1 MRRSV
6 IKDEIKNIKSGKKE
20 LREFGI
26 TLGVFFGLLG
36 VLFWWRNKPSFLYLF
51 IASGFFAFFGLLIPI
66 VLKPIQKIWM
76 AIALVMG
83 SIMTRVILSVLFY
96 LVITP
101 IGIICRVLGKDILD
115 LTIDKSRESYWIKR
129 EKSIINKVRYEKQY

>member
-1 MRRSV
+1 MIRLIQE
-6 IKDEIKNIKSGKKE
+6 IKDIKSGKKE

-26 TLGVFFGLLG
+26 TLFIVFGLFG
-36 VLFWWRNKPSFLYLF
+36 TLFWWKHKPYFSYLLF
-51 IASGFFAFFGLLIPI
+51 ASGFFGFFGFLLPG

-83 SIMTRVILSVLFY
+83 SIMTRIILSVLFY

-101 IGIICRVLGKDILD
+101 ISIICRFSGKDVLD
-115 LTIDKSRESYWIKR
+115 LKIDKAKKSYWIKR
-129 EKSIINKVRYEKQY
+129 EKSIINKSRYEKQY